1 MSSTRK
7 TPEHLKLAKNWRG
20 VAGAVEVV
28 EAAEAVGVAVAS
40 GAAEVVEAALV
51 AVVAEAAAAEDVARL
66 ADTRRRRFSKD
77 GWRQV

>member
-20 VAGAVEVV
+20 VVG
-28 EAAEAVGVAVAS
+28 AAEAVGAALASEATEVA
-40 GAAEVVEAALV
+40 EAAVLV